1 MSQLPDDC
9 LNEIFE
15 YLEYDKIT
23 LYSCLLVNRLWCK
36 ISVRILWRNIRNYN
50 TLITCLP
57 NESKEI
63 LFKNKIIFPNTT
75 SKPPIF
81 NYASFCKFLSVVD
94 VSRNIRMLLNEQT
107 HISTQNLDDNVTK
120 VSQEIFKLLMNQVSS
135 LRELYTIDNL
145 LTFTPY
151 PGARDCLKDLKE
163 LDCHSNIC

>member
-36 ISVRILWRNIRNYN
+36 ISVRILWRDIRNYN

-63 LFKNKIIFPNTT
+63 LYKNEIIFSTLT
-75 SKPPIF
+75 SKPPVF
-81 NYASFCKFLSVVD
+81 NYATFCKYLSVYNVN
-94 VSRNIRMLLNEQT
+94 RNITKLLNKRQL
-107 HISTQNLDDNVTK
+107 ISPQNLEDK
-120 VSQEIFKLLMNQVSS
+120 IYIASQEIFKLLMSQTSS
-135 LRELYTIDNL
+135 LRRLVFIDKPLNNT
-145 LTFTPY
+145 TF
-151 PGARDCLKDLKE
+151 
-163 LDCHSNIC
+163 I

>member
-50 TLITCLP
+50 TLIACLP

-63 LFKNKIIFPNTT
+63 LYKNKIIFSTLT

-81 NYASFCKFLSVVD
+81 NYASFCTILSVSV
-94 VSRNIRMLLNEQT
+94 VNRNIRMLLNEQQT
-107 HISTQNLDDNVTK
+107 ISLQNLDDNMFIVL
-120 VSQEIFKLLMNQVSS
+120 QEIYKLLIDQISS
-135 LRELYTIDNL
+135 LRRLIL
-145 LTFTPY
+145 LDTPLMQSATFISY
-151 PGARDCLKDLKE
+151 PGARDCL
-163 LDCHSNIC
+163 